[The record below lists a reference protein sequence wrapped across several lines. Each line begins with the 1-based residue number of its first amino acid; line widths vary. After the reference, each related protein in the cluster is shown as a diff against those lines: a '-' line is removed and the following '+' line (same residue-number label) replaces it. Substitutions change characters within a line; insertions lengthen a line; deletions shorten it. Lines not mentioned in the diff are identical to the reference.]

1 MGILN
6 FKLAKNMENIRDEER
21 IQALDGKSFWLE
33 NDLTIL
39 YGPAGTGKSIFAVG
53 LAAEVSKKRQE
64 KVLYV
69 DFELT
74 EREFMSRF
82 TKDFLGE
89 FFCRA
94 EPTTQEMMTL
104 DGSRMVD
111 YIEKIYLNNKIR
123 FFVID
128 NISIILDDPTNFDK
142 AKRFVLMFKC
152 LVDKYSD
159 MSILLVGHTPKR
171 DKSAPVSSD
180 TLAGSKALSNFCKSA
195 FAIVPSV
202 KGKNI
207 VYVKQTK
214 TRNGECIYNDE
225 NVLEYKLIKKENN
238 LIFNELGTGKEA
250 EHLFTEHNR
259 IRKDNEQRDKL
270 INKLHKAGK
279 STREISK
286 FLKKKG
292 IALSHTGV
300 NIVINQND

>member
-1 MGILN
+1 MSILN
-6 FKLAKNMENIRDEER
+6 FKLAKNMENLREEER
-21 IQALDGKSFWLE
+21 IHALDAKSFWLE
-33 NDLTIL
+33 NDLCIL

-53 LAAEVSKKRQE
+53 LGVEVSKKRQE

-82 TKDFLGE
+82 SKDFLGE

-94 EPTTQEMMTL
+94 EPTSEAMMTL
-104 DGSRMVD
+104 DGTRMVEC
-111 YIEKIYLNNKIR
+111 IENIYVKNKIR
-123 FFVID
+123 FFIVD

-159 MSILLVGHTPKR
+159 MSVMLVGHTPKR
-171 DKSAPVSSD
+171 DKSVPVSSD

-214 TRNGECIYNDE
+214 TRNGECLYNED
-225 NVLEYKLIKKENN
+225 NVLEYKLVKKENN
-238 LIFNELGTGKEA
+238 LIFNELGTSREA
-250 EHLFTEHNR
+250 EHLFTQHNR
-259 IRKDNEQRDKL
+259 IQKANEQRDIL
-270 INKLHKAGK
+270 ISKLHKEGK

-286 FLKKKG
+286 LLKKKG

-300 NIVINQND
+300 NIVINQKD